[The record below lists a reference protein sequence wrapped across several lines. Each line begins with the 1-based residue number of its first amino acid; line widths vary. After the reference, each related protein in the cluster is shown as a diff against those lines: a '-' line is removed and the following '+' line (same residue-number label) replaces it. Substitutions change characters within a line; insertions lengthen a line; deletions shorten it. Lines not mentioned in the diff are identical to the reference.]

1 MRQDGPIEKLLGSLE
16 AEVMRAVWAADGGVA
31 VRDVLER
38 LNRGL
43 KEPLAYTTVM
53 TVMDKLFKKGV
64 LRRELDGRA
73 YRYTPVLDQADYS
86 ADLMRQAL
94 DAGSDHAAVFL
105 RFLQRMTPD
114 ESAALAEAYRRIT
127 GRQPT

>member
-1 MRQDGPIEKLLGSLE
+1 MRGLGELE
-16 AEVMRAVWAADGGVA
+16 AAVMERLWARATPST
-31 VRDVLER
+31 VRDVHTDLQR
-38 LNRGL
+38 DRQI
-43 KEPLAYTTVM
+43 AYTTVM